1 MEVEEKIVF
10 DVAIVGAGM
19 IGSSA
24 AKYASEVVL
33 I

>member
-1 MEVEEKIVF
+1 MKLAETTVF

-24 AKYASEVVL
+24 AKYASEVVP